1 MAAIGVRS
9 VCASEYSMNTNRDII
24 KSLYRQFRRKSA
36 SLDDRH
42 LDLLC
47 DNIVDQNGLE
57 LDDDSIVFTSM
68 PDNAPLKRIRLDNIN
83 GVAEFGPSVAI
94 VLHSSIIFF
103 NRLTH
108 ETTVNLRL

>member
-1 MAAIGVRS
+1 
-9 VCASEYSMNTNRDII
+9 MNNPDELIR
-24 KSLYRQFRRKSA
+24 SLYRRFRRKSA
-36 SLDDRH
+36 GLDGRH

-57 LDDDSIVFTSM
+57 LDDDCIVFTTM
-68 PDNAPLKRIRLDNIN
+68 PEDAPLRRIALDNIN
-83 GVAEFGPSVAI
+83 GVAELGPTVAI

-103 NRLTH
+103 NRLTL